1 MSSKIWSLII
11 MLGLLSCTSRP
22 HSNPVDPES
31 PNYNGGTR
39 NLNGLSINGSSQV
52 NEISTAQYQCIAHFN
67 DSSQETVS
75 AAWSVTRGG
84 AYAEIGAS
92 SGVLT
97 TMEVES
103 NHTIDIQAVY
113 QGEIQT
119 KTVTIINLNVTIDP
133 PVAPTLNSVT
143 VMSSSEIQLSWSN
156 VSNETGYKIFRSL
169 SSTSSFTQISTTGS
183 DVTTYSD
190 SGLNSGT
197 TYYYYV
203 KATNDGGDSGASTTK
218 SATTQAQVDP
228 KRVYFE
234 KVWEGYSFQ
243 AMNFAL
249 IEAKYMGQSLGL
261 YDEIGVFDGGICV
274 GMIKLNAIIT
284 NDLNL
289 VASADD
295 KDTPEIDGFT
305 AGHAISFQFWMP
317 RGAGLLNVSSV
328 EYIDIYTGNTYSTPP
343 VFEEKGTVK
352 IRLNIN

>member
-1 MSSKIWSLII
+1 MKA
-11 MLGLLSCTSRP
+11 T
-22 HSNPVDPES
+22 ND
-31 PNYNGGTR
+31 GG
-39 NLNGLSINGSSQV
+39 
-52 NEISTAQYQCIAHFN
+52 
-67 DSSQETVS
+67 DS
-75 AAWSVTRGG
+75 
-84 AYAEIGAS
+84 GAS
-92 SGVLT
+92 
-97 TMEVES
+97 
-103 NHTIDIQAVY
+103 N
-113 QGEIQT
+113 T
-119 KTVTIINLNVTIDP
+119 KSAKTGDATIDP